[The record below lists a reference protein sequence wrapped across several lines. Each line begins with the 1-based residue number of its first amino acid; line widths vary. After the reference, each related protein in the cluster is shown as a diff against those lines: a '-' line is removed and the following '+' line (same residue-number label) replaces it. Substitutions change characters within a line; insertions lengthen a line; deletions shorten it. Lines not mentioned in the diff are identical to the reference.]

1 MNAYGGA
8 QQPASAML
16 QHAYMPPPHAS
27 RQQHSMYGGY
37 PDVGGSHHQQVPP
50 SILPPPPQPGHH
62 QVHGHAAAPVPPRA
76 PRENHGCASC
86 ACHSQTTLCVWCSQS
101 QSCSLSPFLR
111 REQALSQAAATT
123 TWRSGGR
130 ECGRATWRDVDH
142 HHLHGCQRSRRSLR
156 GAG

>member
-16 QHAYMPPPHAS
+16 QHAYMPPPQAS

-50 SILPPPPQPGHH
+50 SIMPPPPQPGHH
-62 QVHGHAAAPVPPRA
+62 QVHVHAAAAVLPRA

-86 ACHSQTTLCVWCSQS
+86 ACHSQPLCLVFSIPF
-101 QSCSLSPFLR
+101 SLSPTLR
-111 REQALSQAAATT
+111 RKQALSQAAATT
-123 TWRSGGR
+123 TWRSGSR
-130 ECGRATWRDVDH
+130 ECCRATWRDVDH